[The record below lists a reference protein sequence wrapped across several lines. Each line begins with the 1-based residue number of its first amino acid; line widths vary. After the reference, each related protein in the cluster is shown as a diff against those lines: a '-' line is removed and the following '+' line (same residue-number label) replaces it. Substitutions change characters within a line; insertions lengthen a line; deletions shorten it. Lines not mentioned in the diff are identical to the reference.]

1 MKTILKIIIAF
12 LLISNTFWISA
23 VYNSEL
29 NKNPIFMENVYNFI
43 NTQDSTDWVELS
55 YCEEVYL
62 EATRRREYTE
72 YEINFCWDYFTQKN
86 NEEKAYIQYMFNN
99 RELFY

>member
-1 MKTILKIIIAF
+1 MKKIFLIIT
-12 LLISNTFWISA
+12 LISILFTFNTSFSE
-23 VYNSEL
+23 YNSEL
-29 NKNPIFMENVYNFI
+29 DSNPVFMEEVYNFI
-43 NTQDSTDWVELS
+43 NTADITDWIKLS

-72 YEINFCWDYFTQKN
+72 YENNTCWDYFIQKN
-86 NEEKAYIQYMFNN
+86 NEEKAYKFYMFNN

>member
-1 MKTILKIIIAF
+1 MKKIIISLF
-12 LLISNTFWISA
+12 ILLNVFTINVNA
-23 VYNSEL
+23 EYNPEL
-29 NKNPIFMENVYNFI
+29 NFDPIFLENVYNFI

-72 YEINFCWDYFTQKN
+72 NEMNVCWDYFTQKN
-86 NEEKAYIQYMFNN
+86 NEEKV
-99 RELFY
+99 